1 MKIGTKGTAF
11 YGLMSGLL
19 CLAIEIITPNPAH
32 AGILSVSNDV
42 TIISPPPSAI
52 VGAFSNNQI
61 YLFPERTSFLLTSNV
76 PVDISDPGFIPVTN
90 NFSLSP
96 TNIFAGATV
105 DSYYLHHG
113 GTTTNTASGSVTF
126 DADVIGIVCLSS
138 NLVRSQ
144 RVIGAPGT
152 TYQPT
157 TGLQGYELGPNPPAD
172 SIRLS
177 ANRRTVTVTTASA
190 ITGAPDDIRII
201 TAPPPPPP
209 LPPVAVAESNQVVF
223 PGFFFVLSGFS
234 SHDPNNPPLPLTYLW
249 TQVSGIPVTIDNPTS
264 PFVFISAPD
273 VPDSGA
279 VLVFQLQVSNGFASS
294 SNSVSIEVV
303 GANNTPPIANA
314 GPNQTVAENTFV
326 GLDGSASFDFNLDPL
341 TLEWSQISGPLV
353 TFTNSAD
360 VVFPIFIAPE
370 VTGAPVTLSFQL
382 IVNDGQVS
390 SGPSI
395 VNITVTN
402 IVDVPI
408 ANAGTNQSVNE
419 LSPVT
424 LGGTGSSDPAG
435 KTLTYSWTQILGT
448 TVSLSGGNT
457 ATPSFTAP
465 QLNIGGTNGST
476 TLTFRLTVSNGD
488 TNSTTTVNVTVNN
501 VNHPPVAVAELD
513 QTLPPG
519 LFVPLVGTNSFD
531 PDGDRLS
538 FSWVQTSGPTV
549 TVNNANTGSAFF
561 VTPNVGPSGAVLVF
575 ELTVS
580 DGFGGTATDD
590 VTINVVFVN
599 HPPTA
604 NAGAPQTVNEDSLVT
619 LAGTASDPDGNDL
632 AIQWTEITGPLVTL
646 LNDTTLTPSFI
657 APSVTRDETNVVLEL
672 TVDDGFGGITN
683 SQVSIHIANV
693 NHAPV
698 SEPPANMTVPEGSS
712 VNLIGQGTDPDTEE
726 QSQLFYTWRQT
737 AGPTVTLT
745 TIGANASFTAPIV
758 TAGGD
763 PNAQVTLT
771 FALGVIDPNGASSTN
786 SVDVLVANVNHAP
799 TAVAGNNTTVNEG
812 SSVTLNGSA
821 SSDPDSD
828 PLAYSWVQVSGPT
841 VTLSSANTAFPQFTA
856 PFVGTAG
863 ATLQFQL
870 TVNDGF
876 GGTNTATTTITV
888 NNINTPPNVS
898 QAQPSVSTLWPPNH
912 SMVQVSILGVIDPDH
927 NDTIQITSV
936 TQDEPTN
943 GNGDGDTDV
952 DAVINN
958 DGTVLLR
965 AERDGGGNGRVYHIH
980 FTASDF
986 EGSASGVVKVSVPH
1000 NKKDTAI
1007 DGGELYDST
1016 Q

>member
-11 YGLMSGLL
+11 YGLISGLL

-42 TIISPPPSAI
+42 TVISPPPSA
-52 VGAFSNNQI
+52 VAGAFSNNLI

-90 NFSLSP
+90 NFFLSP
-96 TNIFAGATV
+96 TNIFAGTTV

-113 GTTTNTASGSVTF
+113 GTSSNALSGSITF
-126 DADVIGIVCLSS
+126 DSDVIGIVCLSS

-144 RVIGAPGT
+144 RILGAPGT

-157 TGLQGYELGPNPPAD
+157 TGQQGYELGPNPPLD
-172 SIRLS
+172 SIQLS
-177 ANRRTVTVTTASA
+177 TDRRTVTVTTAA
-190 ITGAPDDIRII
+190 ALTGFPDDLRII
-201 TAPPPPPP
+201 TAQPVLP
-209 LPPVAVAESNQVVF
+209 LPPIADAQSNQVVF
-223 PGFFFVLSGFS
+223 PGQFAALSGFGS
-234 SHDPNNPPLPLTYLW
+234 FDPNTPPLPLTYTW
-249 TQVSGIPVTIDNPTS
+249 TQVSGIPVTLNPIE
-264 PFVFISAPD
+264 PGLDYIVAPE

-279 VLVFQLQVSNGFASS
+279 VLVFQLEVSNGFASS
-294 SNSVSIEVV
+294 SNLVSIEVV
-303 GANNTPPIANA
+303 GANNYPPIANA
-314 GPNQTVAENTFV
+314 GPNQTVAENTGV
-326 GLDGSASFDFNLDPL
+326 ILDSSASIDFNLDPL
-341 TLEWSQISGPLV
+341 TIEWSQVSGPLV
-353 TFTNSAD
+353 TFTNGAD
-360 VVFPIFIAPE
+360 FVNPVFIAPE
-370 VTGAPVTLSFQL
+370 VTGAPVNLTFQL

-390 SGPSI
+390 SGPSF
-395 VNITVTN
+395 VTITVTN
-402 IVDVPI
+402 VVDVPI
-408 ANAGTNQSVNE
+408 ADAGTNQTVSE

-424 LGGTGSSDPAG
+424 LDGTGSSDPAG

-448 TVSLSGGNT
+448 PVTLSGANT

-476 TLTFRLTVSNGD
+476 TLTFRLTVNNGD
-488 TNSTTTVNVTVNN
+488 TNSTSTVNVTVNN
-501 VNHPPVAVAELD
+501 INHSPIAVAFLD

-519 LFVPLVGTNSFD
+519 IFVPLVGTNSFD
-531 PDGDRLS
+531 PDGDRLTY
-538 FSWVQTSGPTV
+538 SWVQISGPTV
-549 TVNNANTGSAFF
+549 TLDNPNAGSTFF

-575 ELTVS
+575 QLTVD
-580 DGFGGTATDD
+580 DGFGGTDTDD
-590 VTINVVFVN
+590 VTITVTYVN
-599 HPPTA
+599 HPPA
-604 NAGAPQTVNEDSLVT
+604 ADAGTPQTVNEGSLVT

-632 AIQWTEITGPLVTL
+632 TLQWTEISGPAVTL
-646 LNDTTLTPSFI
+646 NDDTTLTPSFI

-672 TVDDGFGGITN
+672 TADDGFGGITN

-698 SEPPANMTVPEGSS
+698 SQPPANMTVPEGSF

-726 QSQLFYTWRQT
+726 QSQLFYTWTQT
-737 AGPTVTLT
+737 AGPAVTLT
-745 TIGANASFTAPIV
+745 TIGANTSFTAPIV

-771 FALGVIDPNGASSTN
+771 FALGVVDPNGASSTN
-786 SVDVLVANVNHAP
+786 SVDVLVANVNHTP
-799 TAVAGNNTTVNEG
+799 TAIAGNNQTVNEG

-828 PLAYSWVQVSGPT
+828 ALAYSWVQVSGPA

-888 NNINTPPNVS
+888 NNINNPPDVS
-898 QAQPSVSTLWPPNH
+898 RAHPSVSTLWPPNH
-912 SMVQVSILGVIDPDH
+912 SMVQISILGVIDAEH
-927 NDTIQITSV
+927 NSTITITGV

-952 DAVINN
+952 DAVINC

-965 AERDGGGNGRVYHIH
+965 AERAGNGNGRVYHIH